1 MKRLYVALLLLG
13 SSLSFDASAW
23 ILIPG
28 SLISAAI
35 DATGVNDCP
44 KNIIASLKET
54 DSLATQDQL
63 GGVGKGWLIIHGGG
77 KITQEQKNCFTT
89 LAGGQGSSFIA
100 IPTALRDDE
109 INMSQL
115 PRRYKKLIDV
125 DNITILHTRNKED
138 SNSDSFVNPIKN
150 ANGIFIDGGRQ
161 WRLVD
166 SYLNTE
172 VEKQIKAA
180 LNRGAVVMGS
190 SAGASIQ
197 SSFLVRG
204 MPGNSKNLDG
214 DNTVMIFPGY
224 TTGFGLLPNS
234 AIDQHVDAR
243 GREGDLRQVIG
254 QHPEL
259 LGVGIDQDAA
269 IIVHQNKFYVVGG
282 SVTIW
287 SMGANSTLS
296 PIKLNSGQGYVL
308 PVYSNSSAI
317 QTQRLPQQDAEK
329 KALSPNKPQTSAV
342 VNAIDISTLP
352 PCQGGNFQQWNNCLG
367 THQYPNGNTYTGE
380 YQHGKRVGNGFMD
393 VTNKECEISYNCIGS
408 SVHSQ
413 YRGSFKNDRIEGY
426 GTWVSDDG
434 EKYIGEFLMN
444 LPNGKGSRITPS
456 GTLNGQFKDGKY
468 IGL

>member
-1 MKRLYVALLLLG
+1 MKRLYIALLLLG
-13 SSLSFDASAW
+13 SSLSLDASAW
-23 ILIPG
+23 IFIPG

-35 DATGVNDCP
+35 DATGANDCP
-44 KNIIASLKET
+44 KNIITSLREN

-77 KITQEQKNCFTT
+77 KITQEQRNCFTT
-89 LAGGQGSSFIA
+89 LAGGSGGNFVA
-100 IPTALRDDE
+100 IPTAMGDNE
-109 INMSQL
+109 INMSEL
-115 PRRYKKLIDV
+115 PSRYKKLLGV
-125 DNITILHTRNKED
+125 DNVAILHTRNKED
-138 SNSDSFVNPIKN
+138 SNLDGFANPIKN
-150 ANGIFIDGGRQ
+150 ANGIFLDGGRQ

-204 MPGNSKNLDG
+204 MPGNPKNPAG
-214 DNTVMIFPGY
+214 DNRVMIFPGY

-243 GREGDLRQVIG
+243 GREDDLRSVISA
-254 QHPEL
+254 HPEL
-259 LGVGIDQDAA
+259 LGVGIDQGAA

-287 SMGANSTLS
+287 NMGANSTLS
-296 PIKLNSGQGYVL
+296 PIKVNSGQGYVL
-308 PVYSNSSAI
+308 PVYSDSSATQI
-317 QTQRLPQQDAEK
+317 QGSPQQGAVK
-329 KALSPNKPQTSAV
+329 AALSPMKPQTSQA

-352 PCQGGNFQQWNNCLG
+352 PCQGEKFQQWNNCLG

-380 YQHGKRVGNGFMD
+380 YQHGMRMGNGLID
-393 VTNKECEISYNCIGS
+393 VTNKGCEVSYNCIGS
-408 SVHSQ
+408 SIHAQ

>member
-1 MKRLYVALLLLG
+1 MKRLYVTLLLLG
-13 SSLSFDASAW
+13 SSLSFNASAW
-23 ILIPG
+23 IFIPG

-44 KNIIASLKET
+44 KNVITSLKDN

-77 KITQEQKNCFTT
+77 KITQEQRNCFIT
-89 LAGGQGSSFIA
+89 LAGGLGSNFVA
-100 IPTALRDDE
+100 IPTAMGDNE
-109 INMSQL
+109 IDMREL
-115 PRRYKKLIDV
+115 PSRYKKLLGV
-125 DNITILHTRNKED
+125 DNIAILHTRNKED
-138 SNSDSFVNPIKN
+138 SNSDGFANPIKN

-172 VEKQIKAA
+172 VEKQIKVA

-204 MPGNSKNLDG
+204 MPGNPKNPAG

-243 GREGDLRQVIG
+243 GRENDLRPVISA
-254 QHPEL
+254 HPEL
-259 LGVGIDQDAA
+259 LGVGIDQGAA

-287 SMGANSTLS
+287 SMAAKSMLS
-296 PIKLNSGQGYVL
+296 PIKLNSGQVYML
-308 PVYSNSSAI
+308 PASSSSSAP
-317 QTQRLPQQDAEK
+317 QTQILSEQDAK
-329 KALSPNKPQTSAV
+329 ITALSPNKPQTSQA

-352 PCQGGNFQQWNNCLG
+352 QCQGENFQQWNNCLG

-380 YQHGKRVGNGFMD
+380 YQHGMRMGNGLID
-393 VTNKECEISYNCIGS
+393 ITNKGCEVSHNCIGS
-408 SVHSQ
+408 SSHAQ
-413 YRGSFKNDRIEGY
+413 YRGSFKNHRIEGY